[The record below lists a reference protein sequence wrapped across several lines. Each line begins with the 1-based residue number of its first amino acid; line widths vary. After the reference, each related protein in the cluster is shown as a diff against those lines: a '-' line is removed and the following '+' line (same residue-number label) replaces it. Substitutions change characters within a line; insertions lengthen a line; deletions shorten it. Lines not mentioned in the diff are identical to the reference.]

1 MSRRGMRQ
9 IVFVCIGLTDTGGLV
24 SKIIPAASPDE
35 ASSSFLEEN
44 NFKAQ
49 EILGPFYK
57 KRTRVLENTRSLK
70 FTNEVKKATYNE
82 WFVTA
87 FLLKDPENHAYLL
100 FNKRVDGKKHPS
112 PKGVITV
119 PLSDLRF
126 I

>member
-1 MSRRGMRQ
+1 MSRRGTRQ
-9 IVFVCIGLTDTGGLV
+9 IVFVCIGFSIKGDLV
-24 SKIIPAASPDE
+24 SKIIS
-35 ASSSFLEEN
+35 ASSPEEAESFFLEEN
-44 NFKAQ
+44 QFKAQ

-87 FLLKDPENHAYLL
+87 FLLRDPENQAYLL
-100 FNKRVDGKKHPS
+100 FNKRVDGKKSPS
-112 PKGVITV
+112 PKGIITV

-126 I
+126 V